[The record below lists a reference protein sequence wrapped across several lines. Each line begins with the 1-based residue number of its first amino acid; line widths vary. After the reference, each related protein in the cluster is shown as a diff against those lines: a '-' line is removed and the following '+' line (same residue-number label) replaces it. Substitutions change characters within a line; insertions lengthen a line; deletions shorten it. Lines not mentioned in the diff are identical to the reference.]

1 MVQVVRSCRTY
12 VGLSSVFGT
21 ISHPIGVIHI
31 SRRIRGYTLKDAL
44 DPNHPTSAYV
54 GLRPLM
60 LKIEANRQHLQ
71 VIRSMLPSDCGEHCV
86 YVSRTP
92 KVMTLIVDSSSW
104 ATQIRLD
111 AKRLLNELQQLS
123 DYVELTQVRVRVSKS

>member
-1 MVQVVRSCRTY
+1 MRE
-12 VGLSSVFGT
+12 
-21 ISHPIGVIHI
+21 
-31 SRRIRGYTLKDAL
+31 YTLKDAI

-71 VIRSMLPSDCGEHCV
+71 IVRSMLPSDCGEHCI

-92 KVMTLIVDSSSW
+92 TVMTLIVDSSTW

-123 DYVELTQVRVRVSKS
+123 DYVELKQVRVRVSRR

>member
-1 MVQVVRSCRTY
+1 MRVVY
-12 VGLSSVFGT
+12 VSKGM
-21 ISHPIGVIHI
+21 
-31 SRRIRGYTLKDAL
+31 RGYTLKDAI
-44 DPNHPTSAYV
+44 DPHHPTSAYV

-71 VIRSMLPSDCGEHCV
+71 VVRSMLASDCGEHCV

-92 KVMTLIVDSSSW
+92 KVMTLIVDSSTW

-111 AKRLLNELQQLS
+111 AKRLLNELHQLS